1 MNFKGSDLER
11 QAILY
16 CKRLGINYSKLS
28 ELEFRQLIH
37 ILNKSSCSKHT
48 AQSGRSANKKQN
60 RSFLLGWAVFCWCR
74 PLAGQCVQRW
84 RNGHA
89 LMGGVRFSV
98 SDWITSFYELN
109 SLL

>member
-1 MNFKGSDLER
+1 MLHGDRPPPLSDIR
-11 QAILY
+11 
-16 CKRLGINYSKLS
+16 
-28 ELEFRQLIH
+28 
-37 ILNKSSCSKHT
+37 
-48 AQSGRSANKKQN
+48 
-60 RSFLLGWAVFCWCR
+60 FCPCR

-109 SLL
+109 SFAVNRQE